1 MEKQKAPTGDVGAEE
16 LAAAFADKKT
26 TDKIK
31 SEELA
36 EAFTGK
42 KSEKTKKT
50 LPIITFILGL
60 IILVVG
66 AGFLINKLMSGQR
79 ADDAER
85 IISIG
90 TFVKEGEEKVV
101 WHFTEIGKGT
111 LTTNGHI
118 NDYDFIWAIENG
130 KLKIETAWLY
140 DLNDEFDYKIDG
152 DKLVLDGEIVFKPA
166 PAN

>member
-1 MEKQKAPTGDVGAEE
+1 MEKQKAPAGDVGAEE

-66 AGFLINKLMSGQR
+66 AGFLITKLMSGQS
-79 ADDAER
+79 ADDAEK
-85 IISIG
+85 IVSIG

-101 WHFTEIGKGT
+101 WQFTEIGKGT

-118 NDYDFIWAIENG
+118 NDYDFIWALEG
-130 KLKIETAWLY
+130 DKLKIETEWLY
-140 DLNDEFDYKIDG
+140 DLNNEFKYKLDG
-152 DKLVLDGEIVFKPA
+152 DKLVLDEKVVLVPA
-166 PAN
+166 KN